1 MPEPNIPE
9 KSQKTLRHV
18 SLTTG
23 QAAAHCHVSTPALK
37 RWIRQGKLQVF
48 RTAGGHARIAL
59 EDFQRFLREHV
70 MPPYP
75 PPAPDPGILI
85 VDDEPLMVGLLVD
98 LVMTERP
105 DLKLET
111 AMDGYEAL
119 IKVGSFRPALLIL
132 DVMMPTLDGIAVTRH
147 LKASPDTR
155 DVKIL
160 GVTGY
165 PEAAAQL
172 LAAGADAC
180 LTKPLDTAHVRR
192 ELDRLLPPAGAR

>member
-9 KSQKTLRHV
+9 KSQKTLRQI

-37 RWIRQGKLQVF
+37 RWIRLGKLQVS

-75 PPAPDPGILI
+75 PPAPGPGILI
-85 VDDEPLMVGLLVD
+85 VDDEPLVVGLLVD

-119 IKVGSFRPALLIL
+119 IKVGSFRPALLVL
-132 DVMMPTLDGIAVTRH
+132 DVVMPTLDGIAVTRH

>member
-1 MPEPNIPE
+1 MPQPNVPE
-9 KSQKTLRHV
+9 KSQKTPRQV

-75 PPAPDPGILI
+75 PPAPGPGILI
-85 VDDEPLMVGLLVD
+85 VDDEPLVVGLLVD

-119 IKVGSFRPALLIL
+119 IKVGSFRPALLVL
-132 DVMMPTLDGIAVTRH
+132 DVVMPTLDGIALTRH

-160 GVTGY
+160 GVTGH
-165 PEAAAQL
+165 PEAAAEL

-180 LTKPLDTAHVRR
+180 LLKPLDMARVRR

>member
-1 MPEPNIPE
+1 MPKSNISEQSKKPP
-9 KSQKTLRHV
+9 LPI

-23 QAAAHCHVSTPALK
+23 RAAAHCHVTTQALK
-37 RWIRQGKLQVF
+37 RWIRQGKLRVF
-48 RTAGGHARIAL
+48 RTVGGHARIAL
-59 EDFQRFLREHV
+59 EDFQRFLREHA

-119 IKVGSFRPALLIL
+119 IKVGSFRPALLVL

-147 LKASPDTR
+147 LKANPETR
-155 DVKIL
+155 EIKIL
-160 GVTGY
+160 GVTGHRDLVE
-165 PEAAAQL
+165 PL

-180 LTKPLDTAHVRR
+180 LAKPLDMARVRR
-192 ELDRLLPPAGAR
+192 ELDRLVPPAGA